1 MGNNISIFTDIAAI
15 GSYVSEL
22 GDVYYEK
29 RQDTVH
35 ACRFYNRKLICM
47 HVVLVLLDL

>member
-1 MGNNISIFTDIAAI
+1 MGNNISNFTDIAAI

-29 RQDTVH
+29 RQLLNPI
-35 ACRFYNRKLICM
+35 FYTTIILTIYAN
-47 HVVLVLLDL
+47 

>member
-29 RQDTVH
+29 RQDAIH
-35 ACRFYNRKLICM
+35 AC
-47 HVVLVLLDL
+47 